1 VLLGDAPFAVPLTGG
16 KHATLAMAGAVVL
29 ADGLVA
35 EHPGGPEAHWRAR
48 SAANRPGTKRS
59 CTSTTWRTGLS
70 G

>member
-59 CTSTTWRTGLS
+59 LTWRTGLS